1 MMNQLIKNKY
11 TLIGV
16 TLMAGVLLGWLIKPS
31 GNSVEES
38 ATHEHEIFESG
49 ISSIYTCSMHPQIRQ
64 KEPGDCP
71 ICGMDLIPLES
82 DTEEVDPMSI
92 RMTATAIQLADV
104 QTVIIGKEKA
114 IKRLRLS
121 GKIQV
126 DERLLFTQASH
137 IPGRIEQLMVNFTGE
152 YIAKGQ
158 PIALVYSPELV
169 TSQEELLQA
178 YKIKDEQPSLLNAAI
193 AKLKNWKVTDEQIKQ
208 ILATEKVIKN
218 FPIKANV
225 SGYVSQK
232 FANLGDH
239 LEMGQAIYEVS
250 NLSRVW
256 VLLDVYEADIPWVKI
271 GDEVSYSLQ
280 SIPGK
285 TFSGKID
292 YLDPIIDPVTRVA
305 HARISVDNPDLKFK
319 PEMFVTGVVNSTILE
334 GKEAIVIP
342 KTAIMWTGTRSIV
355 YVKKSIAQ
363 GVSFQLRE
371 VSLGTAL
378 GTQYLITSG
387 LHPGE
392 EIVVNGAFSI
402 DAAAQLA
409 GKPSMMSPEG
419 GVNMSGHDHEDMR
432 KVKQQESSK
441 LSIYNQSSP
450 TDLSSVLDHYFHL
463 KNALATDDLTKAK
476 ATAEEMLKSLSNV
489 EMTSLEESAPIEW
502 MKYHM
507 ALLGLLEK
515 IEAQNSLVTVR
526 ETFLSISDR
535 MIKLVENFQALTHPL
550 YVQYCPMADANKG
563 AIWLSRNKEVINPYF
578 GESMLTCGEVL
589 KTIR

>member
-1 MMNQLIKNKY
+1 
-11 TLIGV
+11 
-16 TLMAGVLLGWLIKPS
+16 MAGVLLGWLIKPS

-218 FPIKANV
+218 LPDQ
-225 SGYVSQK
+225 SQCVR
-232 FANLGDH
+232 LC
-239 LEMGQAIYEVS
+239 L
-250 NLSRVW
+250 
-256 VLLDVYEADIPWVKI
+256 
-271 GDEVSYSLQ
+271 
-280 SIPGK
+280 
-285 TFSGKID
+285 T
-292 YLDPIIDPVTRVA
+292 
-305 HARISVDNPDLKFK
+305 
-319 PEMFVTGVVNSTILE
+319 
-334 GKEAIVIP
+334 
-342 KTAIMWTGTRSIV
+342 
-355 YVKKSIAQ
+355 
-363 GVSFQLRE
+363 
-371 VSLGTAL
+371 
-378 GTQYLITSG
+378 
-387 LHPGE
+387 
-392 EIVVNGAFSI
+392 EI
-402 DAAAQLA
+402 
-409 GKPSMMSPEG
+409 
-419 GVNMSGHDHEDMR
+419 
-432 KVKQQESSK
+432 
-441 LSIYNQSSP
+441 
-450 TDLSSVLDHYFHL
+450 
-463 KNALATDDLTKAK
+463 
-476 ATAEEMLKSLSNV
+476 
-489 EMTSLEESAPIEW
+489 
-502 MKYHM
+502 
-507 ALLGLLEK
+507 
-515 IEAQNSLVTVR
+515 
-526 ETFLSISDR
+526 
-535 MIKLVENFQALTHPL
+535 
-550 YVQYCPMADANKG
+550 C
-563 AIWLSRNKEVINPYF
+563 
-578 GESMLTCGEVL
+578 
-589 KTIR
+589 